1 MRISVDAHAVGRK
14 LTGNEVYIRSLLN
27 EAAAMDSGHELIAY
41 VSEPGASKQLDNRI
55 QCWQVSRN
63 PFKRLGW
70 DLRRCLLRDRPDLLH
85 IQYTGPLFSPVP
97 IVVSV
102 HDVSF
107 VERPEFFPAA
117 RVAQLQRTVP
127 RTIRQAVAILT
138 PSEFSARAI
147 QRVYG
152 TAPEKIHVVHNG
164 VSASF
169 RPVSR
174 EVARAEVERRYGVPG
189 PYLLTVGDLQPRKN
203 QVGLI
208 AAFED
213 LMRERP
219 ELPHHL
225 VMAGKGNWH
234 AGEVMQRARR
244 SALSGRIHFTGF
256 VPDEALLH
264 LYGGCDLFVFPS
276 FYEGFGIPI
285 VEAMAC
291 GRAVACSNTSATAEV
306 ADGAALLFSP
316 DETREM
322 AAAIRDVLLDPELRL
337 RMERLGQQRAA
348 MFRWRPA
355 AERTM
360 EIYAGVAEAARTNS
374 SKTRRASAHAVPVSR
389 S

>member
-1 MRISVDAHAVGRK
+1 MRFSVDAHAVGRK

-27 EAAAMDSGHELIAY
+27 EAASIDSGNELIAY
-41 VSEPGASKQLDNRI
+41 VSEPGAEQQLDGRI
-55 QCWQVSRN
+55 QCRTVSRN

-70 DLRRCLLRDRPDLLH
+70 DLRRHLLRDKPDLVH

-97 IVVSV
+97 MVVSV

-117 RVAQLQRTVP
+117 RAFQLQRTVP
-127 RTIRQAVAILT
+127 RTIRMAAAILT

-152 TAPEKIHVVHNG
+152 TPSEKVHVVHNG
-164 VSASF
+164 VASSF
-169 RPVSR
+169 RPVVR
-174 EVARAEVERRYGVPG
+174 EMARAEVCRRFGVPG
-189 PYLLTVGDLQPRKN
+189 PYVLTVGDLQPRKN

-208 AAFED
+208 SAFED

-219 ELPHHL
+219 DLPHHL

-234 AGEVMQRARR
+234 AAHVRRRASVSPLR
-244 SALSGRIHFTGF
+244 GRIHFPGF

-264 LYGGCDLFVFPS
+264 LYAGCDLFVFPS

-291 GRAVACSNTSATAEV
+291 GRAVVCSDASATAEV
-306 ADGAALLFSP
+306 ADGAAILFPPS
-316 DETREM
+316 DTKAM
-322 AAAIRDVLLDPELRL
+322 ATAMRDVLVDGELRM
-337 RMERLGQQRAA
+337 RMERLGQQRASQ
-348 MFRWRPA
+348 FQWKTA
-355 AERTM
+355 AERTLDV
-360 EIYAGVAEAARTNS
+360 YYGVAEAAR
-374 SKTRRASAHAVPVSR
+374 SAGAKAGRETAQAVPVSR
-389 S
+389 P